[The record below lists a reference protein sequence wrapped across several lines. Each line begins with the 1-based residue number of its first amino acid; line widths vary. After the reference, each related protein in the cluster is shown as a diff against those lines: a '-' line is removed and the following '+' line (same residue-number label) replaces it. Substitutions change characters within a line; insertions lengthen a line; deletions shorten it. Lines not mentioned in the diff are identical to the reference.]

1 MGEFLGLSGTL
12 LWMRTFIEC
21 EQLFTFAAEQIMT
34 TKVQQE
40 NKPEGKPE
48 AKQDAKS
55 RLHEAALRLAT
66 LDESDTSVRAIAREA
81 GVSQGALYRHYASRE
96 DLLGAV
102 FAEQIEPMI
111 AHKEGLVAM
120 RAPIRDRVREWV
132 RSTYD
137 RFDREPD
144 GFAFVFLTTHNL
156 PEKHKHIAGR
166 QSALLTE
173 LLRQWA
179 SEGRLKDMPLELASA
194 MFVGLMLSVPERVR
208 KGSLAKPAAQ
218 YTDRIA
224 DSIWAV
230 LAEEEG
236 ESSPG

>member
-1 MGEFLGLSGTL
+1 MKPSEPNQ
-12 LWMRTFIEC
+12 E
-21 EQLFTFAAEQIMT
+21 
-34 TKVQQE
+34 TK
-40 NKPEGKPE
+40 PDGRPD
-48 AKQDAKS
+48 ARPDAKS

-137 RFDREPD
+137 RFDREPE
-144 GFAFVFLTTHNL
+144 GFAFTFLASYKL
-156 PEKHKHIAGR
+156 PEKYTHIAGR
-166 QSALLTE
+166 QRALLTE

-179 SEGRLKDMPLELASA
+179 SEGKLKDMPLELASA
-194 MFVGLMLSVPERVR
+194 MFVGLLLSVPERVR
-208 KGSLAKPAAQ
+208 KGSLPKPATQ
-218 YTDRIA
+218 YTDHIA

-230 LAEEEG
+230 LAREEG
-236 ESSPG
+236 EAGPG

>member
-1 MGEFLGLSGTL
+1 
-12 LWMRTFIEC
+12 MRAFIDC
-21 EQLFTFAAEQIMT
+21 EQTFTSVAEPIMT
-34 TKVQQE
+34 TRGHSQA
-40 NKPEGKPE
+40 KPEGRPD
-48 AKQDAKS
+48 ARPDAKS

-179 SEGRLKDMPLELASA
+179 SEGKLKDMPIELASA

-236 ESSPG
+236 ESSLG